1 MQKVIRALRN
11 PLRSFH
17 KVMHILSDNLQVVL
31 FRIKK
36 PIYKLSY
43 NSNGNKFQCEGILTH
58 CKLQMGGSN
67 NTLIVGPDAFI
78 DNVWFGFAGKNCTI
92 IIHKDVKWARG
103 RANYALWPREFIG
116 NR

>member
-36 PIYKLSY
+36 PIFTNLVITPMVINFNAKEYLRIANCKW
-43 NSNGNKFQCEGILTH
+43 EG
-58 CKLQMGGSN
+58 
-67 NTLIVGPDAFI
+67 V
-78 DNVWFGFAGKNCTI
+78 
-92 IIHKDVKWARG
+92 IIH
-103 RANYALWPREFIG
+103 LL
-116 NR
+116 